1 MKPQISVDYLSHSWN
16 VSDLNLAY
24 TQNHRQ
30 LLRIQQ
36 NLHQLPLT
44 SGRDQYRRLK
54 TEHTRLIRYQ
64 NALWRQMAMLST
76 DRLGK
81 NNKRVNP
88 SDLNWQKDSDITW
101 LLGPLYCSEC
111 ENDTEFQERCA
122 RSQGM
127 LLDNDDR
134 RFSTPGLKPAL
145 KTSSTSFSHTKTRL
159 TKSLSPSPSTTNL
172 VRFDTHVEKITFQ
185 AEYPTSVRS
194 ASLDHTLAS
203 EKMDDD
209 TTLDIG
215 TMMEFVG
222 LAIHA
227 FISMLLSSKAQ
238 IKPDHRSDTRT
249 LATLVRYCRTLFSAI
264 LITAA
269 FTKSITM
276 TSSYQYR
283 QAWKHRTRLSKRTI
297 RFE

>member
-1 MKPQISVDYLSHSWN
+1 VHFF
-16 VSDLNLAY
+16 
-24 TQNHRQ
+24 R
-30 LLRIQQ
+30 
-36 NLHQLPLT
+36 
-44 SGRDQYRRLK
+44 
-54 TEHTRLIRYQ
+54 
-64 NALWRQMAMLST
+64 
-76 DRLGK
+76 
-81 NNKRVNP
+81 
-88 SDLNWQKDSDITW
+88 QKDSDITW

-111 ENDTEFQERCA
+111 ENDMEFQERCA

-127 LLDNDDR
+127 LLDNNASNR
-134 RFSTPGLKPAL
+134 RFSTPGLKPAI
-145 KTSSTSFSHTKTRL
+145 KTSSTSFNHTKTRL

-194 ASLDHTLAS
+194 AGLDHLLAS
-203 EKMDDD
+203 ESMDDD
-209 TTLDIG
+209 TAFDIG

-227 FISMLLSSKAQ
+227 FITMLVSSKAQ

-249 LATLVRYCRTLFSAI
+249 LATLVRYCRTLFSVI

-283 QAWKHRTRLSKRTI
+283 QALKHRTRVSKRTI